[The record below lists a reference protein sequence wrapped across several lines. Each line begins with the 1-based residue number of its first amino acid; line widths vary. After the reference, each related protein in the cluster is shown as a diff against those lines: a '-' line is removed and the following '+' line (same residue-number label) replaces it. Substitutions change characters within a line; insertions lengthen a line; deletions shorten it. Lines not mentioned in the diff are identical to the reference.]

1 MKEIIYKGKKVKVPF
16 EDANYTL
23 DGEKDV
29 VLKNRFGGEEC
40 TVPGYAAAVYDVII
54 GAEQFKDYVLVTI
67 QSIVCILKWD
77 FYFFTFIVYSFM
89 FVSYI
94 IPELLSSLLL
104 ACCWFFFIFSGQVK
118 QSVGFPRSPCI
129 LDPGSAITDQS

>member
-29 VLKNRFGGEEC
+29 TIENRFGGEKC

-54 GAEQFKDYVLVTI
+54 GSEMVQD
-67 QSIVCILKWD
+67 WD
-77 FYFFTFIVYSFM
+77 KVQRGCSWFAKHFPKAYM
-89 FVSYI
+89 A
-94 IPELLSSLLL
+94 LL
-104 ACCWFFFIFSGQVK
+104 
-118 QSVGFPRSPCI
+118 
-129 LDPGSAITDQS
+129 D